1 MVDGGYIRMAVLLP
15 SGASTP
21 AIGLGTFP
29 FSGVFS
35 PVDSSTVADILKSFF
50 SGGGWYIETAPVYA
64 PNGIDLG
71 TLLKPYPRESFFLA
85 TKCVTGKDAD
95 GTTIR
100 SGKASHIRGQL
111 HTELRRLGV
120 EHLDLLQLHIVP
132 EDAGPEESFG
142 TLLELQHEG
151 FVRNIGVSNVH
162 LSQLKSFA
170 AVGSVDFV
178 QNRFSYLHRS
188 EHHEIQGFCE
198 ANGILLNPFQVIE
211 RGLLTDNPPLSFR
224 EGDLRNSK
232 YEYTGDVYHLIR
244 SWVLSELKPIAD
256 SAGLSITTLALG
268 WALAQPAI
276 GVVPVGATR
285 SGQISSNLTSAATPI
300 PSDVRAEMEAAYTQL
315 EATVRERVGLSL
327 DEYRGL

>member
-1 MVDGGYIRMAVLLP
+1 MVALLP
-15 SGASTP
+15 SGAKTP

-35 PVDSSTVADILKSFF
+35 TVDSPTAADILRSFF

-71 TLLKPYPRESFFLA
+71 NLLKAYPRESFFLA
-85 TKCVTGKDAD
+85 TKCVTGKDAT

-100 SGKASHIRGQL
+100 SGKTSHIRSQL
-111 HTELRRLGV
+111 HAELKRLGV
-120 EHLDLLQLHIVP
+120 DYLDLLQMHIVP

-142 TLLELQHEG
+142 TLLEMKGEG
-151 FVRNIGVSNVH
+151 IALNIGVSNVY
-162 LSQLKSFA
+162 LSQLRSFA
-170 AVGSVDFV
+170 AVGPVDFV
-178 QNRFSYLHRS
+178 QNRLSYLHRS
-188 EHHEIQGFCE
+188 QYHEIQGFCE
-198 ANGILLNPFQVIE
+198 TNGILLNPYQVIE

-224 EGDLRNSK
+224 AGDLRNSK
-232 YEYTGDVYHLIR
+232 YEYSGDVYHFIR

-256 SAGLSITTLALG
+256 SAGLSVTTIALG
-268 WALAQPAI
+268 WALALPAI

-285 SGQISSNLTSAATPI
+285 SGQISSDLTAAATPI
-300 PSDVRAEMEAAYTQL
+300 PSDVLAEMEVAYTQL